1 MRFNLLTFTLLMLC
15 FVGCNTEGD
24 IILKEEVLLLE
35 SVEIQPFS
43 KGDPYE
49 GVQSSRIYIFDD
61 NMLVDIKSNSSISS
75 KGHLDLSSSC
85 SFKSEFYFLANV
97 DSNFVADV
105 ESQFQFEITTKEEFQ
120 EAFELRSMRDDNKAA
135 EPLFVGYELASDM
148 FYNGEVTFDRTFG
161 VVDLEIESNTGD
173 DVIVKSMKFVGA
185 STQVK
190 PFESSSEQST
200 ESLYEHTVVFEEPT
214 TESINNIFYINQGL
228 YQSAITVVIEA
239 QIAGAPRQLVRT
251 LPKEISGRYRYVVR
265 VFNNG
270 SGGVDVDPFEDGGI
284 EDNAGDAAPAY
295 ISVDKSNS
303 TIPSDVTLS
312 KDGATINSPFYG
324 SSEIMLQLACRDGEK
339 NLSLEY
345 IPNDFYEFESLGD
358 NQFKLTINN
367 AQLNAGTEIW
377 KVQVNEDGVKLGD
390 IYIERE
396 GNPIRINGKMLDYLV
411 DDSRFEVPTFIDGTL
426 LECSLL
432 SAKYSIDIEGDWVR
446 FEPSALEEGRYVV
459 QGGWKPNDASARGEV
474 QEAKILVFDAIGK
487 KVLEYPF
494 SRRNYSI
501 PVVYINGNWWS
512 KFAMRGDRTNYE
524 DQIQSSDPLASI
536 DIHKHLQT
544 CSSED
549 FLKIA
554 GGAYQST
561 HKNQLTLTQRNDT
574 VTGWYLE
581 GMTGGPRISTAAVG
595 SLSPGG
601 FQLPTEPQFK
611 SIFPW
616 YGDWAT
622 NPAITENY
630 VASGGFSNANDGS
643 SRYRFRPYRRTDMSH
658 DDVPLHFGFTE
669 LAKLSGA
676 DGSEPVGEPIV
687 FIGMGHATSAA
698 QGDYNSTYQYY
709 AISRDSRL
717 HHIGTERS
725 DNKFYVWSSSGMSD
739 AVTYTHRCV
748 KTPNDFILE

>member
-1 MRFNLLTFTLLMLC
+1 MALTF
-15 FVGCNTEGD
+15 FIGCVLGCSEEAE
-24 IILKEEVLLLE
+24 IILKEENLWIE
-35 SVEIQPFS
+35 RVELQPFS
-43 KGDPYE
+43 TKDPYD
-49 GVQSSRIYIFDD
+49 GVQNSRVYIFKD
-61 NMLVDIKSNSSISS
+61 NELVDIKSDLDISS
-75 KGHLDLSSSC
+75 KGQLDILSTYSYRAEC
-85 SFKSEFYFLANV
+85 YFLANV
-97 DSNFVADV
+97 DANLVEEV
-105 ESQFQFEITTKEEFQ
+105 ESQFLVGTTTTEEFH
-120 EAFELRSMRDDNKAA
+120 EAFKLRSKRDDNKAA
-135 EPLFVGYELASDM
+135 EPIFVGYSLVSDM
-148 FYNGEVTFDRTFG
+148 VSEGLVEFERTFG
-161 VVDLEIESNTGD
+161 VIDLEIESNTDD
-173 DVIVKSMKFVGA
+173 DVQVKSMKIVGA
-185 STQVK
+185 STQVM
-190 PFESSSEQST
+190 PFNSASAQSG
-200 ESLYEHTVVFEEPT
+200 ESLYEQTIIFEEAL
-214 TESINNIFYINQGL
+214 TESINNVFYINQGV

-239 QIAGAPRQLVRT
+239 QIEGAPRQLVRT
-251 LPKEISGRYRYVVR
+251 LPKDISGRYRYVVR
-265 VFNNG
+265 LHESG
-270 SGGVDVDPFEDGGI
+270 IGGVVVDPFEDGGI
-284 EDNAGDAAPAY
+284 DDNTPEVAPAY

-303 TIPSDVTLS
+303 IIPSDITLS
-312 KDGATINSPFYG
+312 KDGSTINSPFYG
-324 SSEIMLQLACRDGEK
+324 SSEITLQLACRDGEK
-339 NLSLEY
+339 SLSLDY
-345 IPNDFYEFESLGD
+345 TPNSYYEFESLGD
-358 NQFKLTINN
+358 NRFKLTINT
-367 AQLNAGTEIW
+367 ALLNASTEIW
-377 KVQVNEDGVKLGD
+377 KVAVNEDGTKVGD
-390 IYIERE
+390 IYIEQE
-396 GNPIRINGKMLDYLV
+396 GNPLRVNGKMLEYLV
-411 DDSRFEVPTFIDGTL
+411 DNSRLEVPTFIDGAL

-432 SAKYSIDIEGDWVR
+432 SDKYSIDIEGDWVR
-446 FEPSALEEGRYVV
+446 FDPSALEEGRYVV
-459 QGGWKPNDASARGEV
+459 QGGWKPNDASAHGEV
-474 QEAKILVFDAIGK
+474 QEAKILVLDAIGTT
-487 KVLEYPF
+487 VLEYSL

-536 DIHKHLQT
+536 DIHEHLQT

-574 VTGWYLE
+574 VMGWYLE

-622 NPAITENY
+622 NPAITDNY
-630 VASGGFSNANDGS
+630 VASGGFSNANDGG

-725 DNKFYVWSSSGMSD
+725 DNKFYIWSSSGMSD